1 MANPISSGT
10 PFWPRPIRQLLRPLA
25 TSAVGMSTQQ
35 HFIETISAN
44 IANAETTRTPEGGPY
59 RRRVATV
66 QVNAATGAV
75 TAQVVEDR
83 SPGRL
88 VYDPGHPDADQSGYV
103 RMPNVDVATEM
114 VDLMVARRMH
124 EANASV
130 FQAAKGMLRR
140 ALDI

>member
-1 MANPISSGT
+1 
-10 PFWPRPIRQLLRPLA
+10 
-25 TSAVGMSTQQ
+25 MSTQQ

-66 QVNAATGAV
+66 QANAATGAV

>member
-1 MANPISSGT
+1 
-10 PFWPRPIRQLLRPLA
+10 
-25 TSAVGMSTQQ
+25 MSTQQ

-59 RRRVATV
+59 RRRVATA
-66 QVNAATGAV
+66 QTNGTTGGV
-75 TAQVVEDR
+75 IAQQVEDP

-88 VYDPGHPDADQSGYV
+88 VYDPGHPDADRSGYV

>member
-1 MANPISSGT
+1 MANPISSGA
-10 PFWPRPIRQLLRPLA
+10 PIWPRPIRQLLRPLA

-66 QVNAATGAV
+66 QANAATGGV